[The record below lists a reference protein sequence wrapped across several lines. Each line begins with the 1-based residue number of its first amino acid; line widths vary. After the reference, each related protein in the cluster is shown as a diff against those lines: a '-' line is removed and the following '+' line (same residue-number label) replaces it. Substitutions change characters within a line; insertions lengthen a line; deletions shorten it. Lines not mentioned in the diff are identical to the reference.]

1 MVLSILDYITVR
13 RRRSRL
19 SIVVDG
25 NRGVRVM
32 APLGVNEKVIEAF
45 VASHKE
51 WIEKALSKV
60 EKKKEIPIPGAQKSF
75 HAHNARAKKILTQR
89 VQFFAKQMGVKVS
102 KVTIKRTKRQWG
114 SCSSSG
120 VISLHYKLIFLS
132 PQIMDYVVV
141 HELCHIT
148 HPNHSSAFWRAV
160 EAVFPTY
167 RQAKAELSEYSP

>member
-1 MVLSILDYITVR
+1 MIDTAYTIVR

-19 SIVVDG
+19 SLVVDG
-25 NRGVRVM
+25 NRGVRVV
-32 APLGVNEKVIEAF
+32 APLGVSEQVIEAF
-45 VASHKE
+45 VLSHKE
-51 WIEKALSKV
+51 WIEQALSKV

-75 HAHNARAKKILTQR
+75 HAHNARAKKILTER
-89 VQFFAKQMGVKVS
+89 VQFFAKQMGVQVS

-114 SCSSSG
+114 SCTSSG
-120 VISLHYKLIFLS
+120 VISLHYKLVFLS
-132 PQIMDYVVV
+132 PQVMDYVVV

-160 EAVFPTY
+160 GAILPSY